1 MAVNKPR
8 NRVLI
13 FRLTQDEYETL
24 QAASSG
30 ARSLSEFARG
40 KLLGSLDAPA
50 IDTQLTELK
59 TTVGRIAQML
69 ERARIAQV
77 IERD

>member
-8 NRVLI
+8 NRIII

-30 ARSLSEFARG
+30 ARSLSEFARA
-40 KLLGSLDAPA
+40 KLLNSIAPSG
-50 IDTQLTELK
+50 IDVQLTELK
-59 TTVGRIAQML
+59 VTVERIAELL
-69 ERARIAQV
+69 EK
-77 IERD
+77 E